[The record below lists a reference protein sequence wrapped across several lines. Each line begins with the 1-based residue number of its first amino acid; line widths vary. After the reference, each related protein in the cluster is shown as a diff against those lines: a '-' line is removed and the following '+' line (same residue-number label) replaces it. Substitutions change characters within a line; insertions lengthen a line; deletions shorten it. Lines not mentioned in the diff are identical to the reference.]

1 MRIPRILTFALGAYV
16 IGTTPAFAQ
25 SRPTPADRLAAAVE
39 GRILSAHIRYLSDDL
54 LEGRAPATRGGLLAA
69 KYVAT
74 QFERLGLT
82 PTGDSGGWFH
92 RIPVI
97 AHVPDPAFRE
107 SAPSPRALGYKTD
120 YIAWAMRNDTLV
132 HANADL
138 VFVGYGITA
147 PEWHWD
153 DYAGLDVRG
162 KIVVTLVNDPGLR
175 DSTIFKGKILTY
187 YGRWTYKIEEAARHG
202 AAGILMVHTDESA
215 TYGWPTVVGS
225 WTGHQVRLEEAPT
238 SLLFAGWLSE
248 EGARHL
254 FADGHQDLN
263 ALTNQAWHRG
273 FAAVPLGV
281 SLDATVRSTIQH
293 SETFNVVGRWQ
304 GRGRD
309 SAEAVMIGGHYD
321 HLGIGP
327 AINGDSIYNGAEDNA
342 SGTAGVLAAAE
353 AFTRS
358 GIRPDRSVVFIAF
371 GAEESGLLG
380 SEAFVARPTIP
391 LRDIAA
397 VLNVDG
403 LNLYGRTRD
412 VAALGTDM
420 SSLGATFAAAAKAEN
435 TKVVTN
441 EDALIKGFVFR
452 SDHFPFMKAG
462 IPALSL
468 QSGTDYAG
476 RPEGWGKEQQDKYN
490 SERYHQP
497 SDEMLPWFS
506 MDGAVQ
512 QMRIVV
518 RTALAV
524 ANASSQPT
532 WLPGSEFRAAGVAR
546 LNGQ

>member
-1 MRIPRILTFALGAYV
+1 MRSVRALTIAALAL
-16 IGTTPAFAQ
+16 TAAPALTAQ
-25 SRPTPADRLAAAVE
+25 ARASDADRLAAAVS
-39 GRILSAHIRYLSDDL
+39 GSALSAHIRYLSDDL

-69 KYVAT
+69 KYVAA
-74 QFERLGLT
+74 QFERMGLV
-82 PTGDSGGWFH
+82 PAGDSGTWYH

-97 AHVPDPAFRE
+97 THVPDPAFAERTP
-107 SAPSPRALGYKTD
+107 AAHPLAYKTD

-132 HANADL
+132 HAAADL
-138 VFVGYGITA
+138 VFVGFGITA

-175 DSTIFKGKILTY
+175 DSTIFKGKVMTY

-225 WTGHQVRLEEAPT
+225 WTGQQVRLETPATP
-238 SLLFAGWLSE
+238 LLFAGWLSRD
-248 EGARHL
+248 GARHL
-254 FADGHQDLN
+254 FADGGQDLDS
-263 ALTNQAWHRG
+263 LTARAGHHG

-281 SLDATVRSTIQH
+281 SLDATVRSTLRR
-293 SETFNVVGRWQ
+293 SETFNVIGRLP
-304 GRGRD
+304 GRGPL
-309 SAEAVMIGGHYD
+309 AAQAVMIGGHYD

-327 AINGDSIYNGAEDNA
+327 VVNGDSIYNGAEDNA

-358 GIRPDRSVVFIAF
+358 GVRPRRSILFIAF

-380 SEAFVARPTIP
+380 SEAYVARPTVP
-391 LRDIAA
+391 LRDLAA
-397 VLNVDG
+397 VLNTDG

-412 VAALGTDM
+412 ISALGDDM
-420 SSLGATFAAAAKAEN
+420 SSLGATFAASSRAEGMAL
-435 TKVVTN
+435 KTN
-441 EDALIKGFVFR
+441 QDALLKGFTFR

-462 IPALSL
+462 VPALSL
-468 QSGTDYAG
+468 ESGTDFIG
-476 RPEGWGKEQQDKYN
+476 RPSGWGKEQQDKYN
-490 SERYHQP
+490 AERYHQP
-497 SDEMLPWFS
+497 SDEMLPWFT

-512 QMRIVV
+512 QVRAVI

-524 ANASSQPT
+524 ADAPAPPT
-532 WLPGSEFRAAGVAR
+532 WDRDSEFWAAGQAR
-546 LNGQ
+546 IGTGR